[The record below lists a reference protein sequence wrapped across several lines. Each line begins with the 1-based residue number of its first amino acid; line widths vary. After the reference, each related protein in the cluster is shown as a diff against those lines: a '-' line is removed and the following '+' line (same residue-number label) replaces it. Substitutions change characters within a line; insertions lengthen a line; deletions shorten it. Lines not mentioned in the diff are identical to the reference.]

1 MVVERACELVREH
14 GLAAL
19 SMRAVAEAL
28 GSTPMA
34 LYHHVAGRDELAR
47 LVVDHVLAQLEL
59 PGSEADA
66 VDWLREVAV
75 RVRALAARYPGV
87 MELLL
92 DEGPSVR
99 SALVVL
105 DRTVSRLHASGVDW
119 AEATDLHNTFFSW
132 LAGTLRR
139 EERWRTMIAAD
150 PRAVPGYVSVA
161 ESLEDELPGL
171 AKALPRLRETDT
183 ELVFATSLEIMLSG
197 VQSAID
203 RARTGR

>member
-1 MVVERACELVREH
+1 MTRACELVAEH

-19 SMRAVAEAL
+19 SMRSVADAL

-34 LYHHVAGRDELAR
+34 LYHHVRDRAELAR

-59 PGSEADA
+59 PGSELDA
-66 VDWLREVAV
+66 VEWLREVAV

-139 EERWRTMIAAD
+139 EERWRTLIAAD

-161 ESLEDELPGL
+161 ESLAGELPGL
-171 AKALPRLRETDT
+171 AKALPRIRETDT